1 MAMVTKRHA
10 YDIGGW
16 NIHRTTDREYS
27 VNIFHKFLSLFI
39 SQPHVL
45 LSMRWRCNFF
55 TKKKKKTNE
64 IKIYSIEL
72 TKYTEEKIFDPIT
85 KSV

>member
-1 MAMVTKRHA
+1 MAMVTKQHA

-27 VNIFHKFLSLFI
+27 VNIFHKFLSL
-39 SQPHVL
+39 
-45 LSMRWRCNFF
+45 LSRNHMFCFLCVEDVIF
-55 TKKKKKTNE
+55 AQKKKTNE